1 VHYLGGVGKRQ
12 DLTDDPAEIRS
23 GGPGSAATEVGR
35 RLRSLRTGQAWTLD
49 ELASRSGVS
58 RRMIVNLEQGSANAS
73 IGTLLRLG
81 SAFGVAL
88 SELVEGLESS
98 RPVGSQVRRAGERSV
113 LWSGEHGGEAVMV
126 ASAKVPD
133 MVELWD
139 WTLGPGDAHESDA
152 HAPGT
157 RELIHVVS
165 GLVRV
170 SVGEDEAVD
179 LATGDAVS
187 FPGDRPHGYSN
198 PGRSK
203 ARFALT
209 VYEPVRRTR

>member
-1 VHYLGGVGKRQ
+1 VSKVQ
-12 DLTDDPAEIRS
+12 DRTEDQGELRS
-23 GGPGSAATEVGR
+23 GGPGAAAVEVGR
-35 RLRSLRTGQAWTLD
+35 RLRSLRTARAWTLD
-49 ELASRSGVS
+49 ELAARSGVS
-58 RRMIVNLEQGSANAS
+58 RRMIVNIEQGSANAS
-73 IGTLLRLG
+73 IATLLRLG

-98 RPVGSQVRRAGERSV
+98 GPAGSQVRRAGERSV

-126 ASAKVPD
+126 ASANVPD

-139 WTLGPGDAHESDA
+139 WTLGPGDAHESEA

-157 RELIHVVS
+157 RELIHVLS
-165 GLVRV
+165 GQVRV
-170 SVGEDEAVD
+170 TVGENETVD
-179 LATGDAVS
+179 LAAGDAVS

-198 PGRSK
+198 PGRSR

-209 VYEPVRRTR
+209 VYEPVRRGR